1 MINLAATLRNIQA
14 VCGPIRRDGVWGAET
29 CRAIALHLGVPV
41 VEDNPAPVIVPP
53 VVIPPIEISG
63 VSARSAN
70 VIASLHPKA
79 RPVFTAIWLETN
91 RHLASQ
97 GYSME
102 WLSGLRSWDEQQRLY
117 TAYLNG
123 GPKAAPPGSSF
134 HQFGLAADAGLFLG
148 HAYLDERS
156 DLCPPAKLE
165 RLYAEYGAIVTA
177 HGCRWGG
184 EFNDP
189 PHCELHPPGW
199 SDGMSENEVLASL
212 RDMHSN
218 GIDYFA

>member
-1 MINLAATLRNIQA
+1 MGERLLDQA
-14 VCGPIRRDGVWGAET
+14 M
-29 CRAIALHLGVPV
+29 RALGVPL
-41 VEDNPAPVIVPP
+41 VEDNPAPVIVPQ

-63 VSARSAN
+63 VSIRSAN

-102 WLSGLRSWDEQQRLY
+102 WLSGLRSWEEQQRLY

-123 GPKAAPPGSSF
+123 GPKAARPGSSF

-177 HGCRWGG
+177 HGGTIAATSTPGRGST
-184 EFNDP
+184 FRV
-189 PHCELHPPGW
+189 ELPAAP
-199 SDGMSENEVLASL
+199 VVA
-212 RDMHSN
+212 
-218 GIDYFA
+218 